1 MGKYKGLFTLDEW
14 RKQILP
20 NIVKECRIKL
30 LKERK
35 LGKKGTRVDRT
46 ALLNCVREKAKEIKE
61 QRLSQIAG

>member
-20 NIVKECRIKL
+20 NIVKECRTEL
-30 LKERK
+30 LKARK

-46 ALLNCVREKAKEIKE
+46 ALLNCVREKAKQIKE